1 MTSKTT
7 TPRPATTEAAMISRE
22 DLGII
27 LTAVALA
34 PDHMRKD
41 SERIITDAIRRIDTA
56 ATEAAMIDPVR
67 VAQTEA
73 RIRADEEAGTI
84 AVMEPYDAVMTQIDY
99 LAAVAEYAARGEDEE
114 LQQGLDGLRLLVER
128 LASSLAAAA
137 PPSGQVCVDREHVSA
152 MRNELIRVDAQ
163 GGDLR
168 VPVRQCVT
176 WLLDVLSA
184 DADDGTEEE

>member
-99 LAAVAEYAARGEDEE
+99 LAAVAEYEARGEDEE

-128 LASSLAAAA
+128 LAFRLLAAAA
-137 PPSGQVCVDREHVSA
+137 PSGQVCVDRALV
-152 MRNELIRVDAQ
+152 
-163 GGDLR
+163 
-168 VPVRQCVT
+168 
-176 WLLDVLSA
+176 A
-184 DADDGTEEE
+184 DAADYIVPRGVQGHRIRNGLRAALTEGATV